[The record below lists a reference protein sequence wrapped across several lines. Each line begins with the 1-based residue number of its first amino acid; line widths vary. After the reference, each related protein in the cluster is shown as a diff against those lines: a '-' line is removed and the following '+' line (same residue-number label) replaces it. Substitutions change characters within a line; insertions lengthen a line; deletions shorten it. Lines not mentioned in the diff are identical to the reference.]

1 MEVELKVNK
10 HFVEYVTNWE
20 CDEYLLVGAYGSSK
34 SYETATKI
42 ILKLLQEKRKCL
54 VVRDKYE
61 QLRES
66 CWDLIYEILDV
77 MDLVTEEKT
86 KEARLS
92 GKVIASRSPLSFKF
106 PNGSRIIFKGMD
118 APAKVKS
125 INDVTIVWIEEC
137 SEVKYDGYKEL
148 KLRLRHPSMKIHY
161 LLTTNPVDKQNWV
174 FKHFFERVEIEQD
187 EISDEEIDKRIII
200 QDEQDFY
207 KKRSFINPNNG
218 VYYHHSVPED
228 NAFLTVDYIKKLEE
242 LKSYDPDLYR
252 VARLGRFGV
261 NGRKVLP
268 QFVIATDAKQFKQ
281 EVNSCKIKRN
291 GFDFGFE
298 TSYNALIRVAIN
310 TKDSVLYIYD
320 EWYRNKLTDSQ
331 TTIKLREWNKD
342 VVNWRV
348 KADCAQ
354 PSSIKYFHDEGFN
367 FVKCHKIER
376 LEQVRKI
383 KRFRKIICSPKCKNA
398 IRELQ
403 YLVYKEDSNGE
414 LIYDEFNID
423 PHTFSAIWYA
433 LDDITVA
440 DVKERKT
447 NSKKGS
453 I

>member
-1 MEVELKVNK
+1 MDKEIKVNK
-10 HFVEYVTNWE
+10 HFLDYVTNWD

-66 CWDLIYEILDV
+66 CWDLIYEILDTLD
-77 MDLVTEEKT
+77 MVTEERT
-86 KEARLS
+86 KEAKNS
-92 GKVIASRSPLSFKF
+92 GKVIACKSPLSFKF

-137 SEVKYDGYKEL
+137 SEVKYDAYKEL
-148 KLRLRHPSMKIHY
+148 KLRLRHPKMKIHY
-161 LLTTNPVDKQNWV
+161 LLTTNPIDKQNWV
-174 FKHFFERVEIEQD
+174 FKHFFERTEIVENEKG
-187 EISDEEIDKRIII
+187 EEVDKRVII

-207 KKRSFINPNNG
+207 KKRSFVNPENK

-228 NAFLTVDYIKKLEE
+228 NAFLTVDYINKLEE
-242 LKSYDPDLYR
+242 LKTYDPDLYR

-268 QFVIATDAKQFKQ
+268 QFEIATDAKQFKS
-281 EVNSCKIKRN
+281 EVNACKLKRN

-298 TSYNALIRVAIN
+298 TSYNALVRVSIN
-310 TKDSVLYIYD
+310 TKESILYIYD

-331 TTIKLREWNKD
+331 TAVKLKEWNKD
-342 VVNWRV
+342 VVNWRI

-354 PSSIKYFHDEGFN
+354 PGSIKYFHDEGFG
-367 FVKCHKIER
+367 FIKCHKLER
-376 LEQVRKI
+376 LEQVKKV
-383 KRFRKIICSPKCKNA
+383 KRFKKIICSPKCKNT
-398 IRELQ
+398 IRELND
-403 YLVYKEDSNGE
+403 LVYKEDSNGE

-440 DVKERKT
+440 DVKERKI
-447 NSKKGS
+447 NSRKGS
-453 I
+453 